1 MRNRFG
7 IFVDSEESVR
17 NTALSDLLI
26 QGDEFEI
33 LASIDLEQ
41 PPAVIIVDKGS
52 KTGKCIEKRLKD
64 YRLKLKHCVLILL
77 VNYYSQM
84 EEVENYSDSF
94 DDLVR
99 EPFGICDLITM
110 IRKHVYNR
118 QWLAAK
124 PFKIGNLLFA
134 VSDQYVMRD
143 EDGNSVSLS
152 SLEAQVLHHLYSA
165 RNQYVSRNVLLK
177 DVWGY
182 EPSVNT
188 TTVQSHIHRI
198 RNKLSHLQPGKEF
211 IFTKGDGYRLAEI
224 EPPENS
230 L

>member
-1 MRNRFG
+1 MRNRLG
-7 IFVDSEESVR
+7 IYVDSDESVR
-17 NTALSDLLI
+17 NTALSDLLT
-26 QGDEFEI
+26 QGEEFEI
-33 LASIDLEQ
+33 LASIDLQQ
-41 PPAVIIVDKGS
+41 PPAVIIVDKSS
-52 KTGKCIEKRLKD
+52 KTEKCIEKRLKD
-64 YRLKLKHCVLILL
+64 YRLELKHCVLILL
-77 VNYYSQM
+77 VNYYSQV
-84 EEVENYSDSF
+84 EEVENYSDLF

-99 EPFGICDLITM
+99 EPFGICDLIEM

-134 VSDQYVMRD
+134 VSDQYVMRE

-165 RNQYVSRNVLLK
+165 RDQYVSRIVLLK

-198 RNKLSHLQPGKEF
+198 RNKLSYLQPSKEF

-224 EPPENS
+224 EPLENS
-230 L
+230 R